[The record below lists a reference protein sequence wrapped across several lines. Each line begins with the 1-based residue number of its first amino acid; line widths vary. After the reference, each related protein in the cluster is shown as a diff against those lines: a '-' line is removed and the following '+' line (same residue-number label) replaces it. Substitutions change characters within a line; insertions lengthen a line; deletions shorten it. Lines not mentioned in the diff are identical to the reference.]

1 MSWLDPLCLGRI
13 IGAEDIFE
21 MVILR
26 EDLEVAAKL
35 TSY

>member
-1 MSWLDPLCLGRI
+1 MSWLDPLGLWRI
-13 IGAEDIFE
+13 IGAGDIFE

-26 EDLEVAAKL
+26 EDLEVVAEL